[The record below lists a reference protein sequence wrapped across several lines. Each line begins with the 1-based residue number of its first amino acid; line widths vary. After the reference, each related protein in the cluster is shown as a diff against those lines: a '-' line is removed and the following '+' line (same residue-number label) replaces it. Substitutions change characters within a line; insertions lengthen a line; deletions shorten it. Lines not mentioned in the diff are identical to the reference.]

1 LVRSTSFV
9 LTIYTIS
16 YPQGHS
22 GLQIYGNPLASIPFL
37 FDKEDLSPVYNL
49 MHQSFSDNCLK
60 NHAAAMTTVFST
72 TAHNTD
78 QMDTASTPPMEP
90 RRLWAS
96 ERGGGDVS
104 LK

>member
-1 LVRSTSFV
+1 MVRSTSFV

-49 MHQSFSDNCLK
+49 MHQSFSNNRLK
-60 NHAAAMTTVFST
+60 SHAAAIAPVPSPI
-72 TAHNTD
+72 AHNID